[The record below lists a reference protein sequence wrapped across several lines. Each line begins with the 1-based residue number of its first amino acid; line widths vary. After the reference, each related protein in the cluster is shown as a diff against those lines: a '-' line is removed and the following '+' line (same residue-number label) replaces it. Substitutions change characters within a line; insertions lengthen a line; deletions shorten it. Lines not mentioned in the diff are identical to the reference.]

1 MKVWWDLK
9 DSPAFAK
16 DMETFA
22 TMIDD
27 ADDKEI
33 CLKNKKCRAKKEKNK
48 GKVTANNVIV
58 DGRRVDGDDLSKFM
72 KINQ

>member
-1 MKVWWDLK
+1 MKIWWDLK
-9 DSPAFAK
+9 DNPAFAK
-16 DMETFA
+16 DMEMFG

-33 CLKNKKCRAKKEKNK
+33 CEKNKKCKAKKAKNK

-58 DGRRVDGDDLSKFM
+58 DGRRVDGDDLAKFM
-72 KINQ
+72 KIN